1 MKAIKIASGEN
12 AKLRLVTVTGGERTE
27 LECECELRGGDGRH
41 IIKYKD
47 GAGKVMMKLTN
58 ERAELLRTGGEKGL
72 KLSAEPNAE
81 TIAKIKTE
89 YGTLSVPVR
98 GISHKYEPTDEG
110 VTAAFSY
117 DNGNVVEVWVRVW
130 KK

>member
-1 MKAIKIASGEN
+1 
-12 AKLRLVTVTGGERTE
+12 
-27 LECECELRGGDGRH
+27 
-41 IIKYKD
+41 
-47 GAGKVMMKLTN
+47 MMKLTS
-58 ERAELLRTGGEKGL
+58 ERAELLRTGGETGL

-117 DNGNVVEVWVRVW
+117 DNGNVVEVWVRVR

>member
-47 GAGKVMMKLTN
+47 GAGKVMMKLTS
-58 ERAELLRTGGEKGL
+58 ERAETSADGRRNGL
-72 KLSAEPNAE
+72 KAIRRAERR
-81 TIAKIKTE
+81 IYCKDQDGVRHTE
-89 YGTLSVPVR
+89 CACTR
-98 GISHKYEPTDEG
+98 ISHKYEPTDEG
-110 VTAAFSY
+110 VMAAFSY